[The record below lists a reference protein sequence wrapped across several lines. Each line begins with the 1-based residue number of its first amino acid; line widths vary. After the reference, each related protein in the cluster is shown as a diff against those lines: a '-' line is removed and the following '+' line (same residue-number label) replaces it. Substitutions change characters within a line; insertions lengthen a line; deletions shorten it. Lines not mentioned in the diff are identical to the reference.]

1 MTIYIVRLCMYEIH
15 ISLKANEY
23 PITARRSWKGSSTG
37 SGRSLKSA
45 SRLDEGM
52 RIRLDTTATPVF
64 GMKEEKKQQFVL

>member
-37 SGRSLKSA
+37 IGRTLKSA

-52 RIRLDTTATPVF
+52 RTRLDTTPTPVF

>member
-1 MTIYIVRLCMYEIH
+1 MYTRDLYL
-15 ISLKANEY
+15 SLKANEY
-23 PITARRSWKGSSTG
+23 PIAARKSWKGSSTG
-37 SGRSLKSA
+37 SGCTLKSA